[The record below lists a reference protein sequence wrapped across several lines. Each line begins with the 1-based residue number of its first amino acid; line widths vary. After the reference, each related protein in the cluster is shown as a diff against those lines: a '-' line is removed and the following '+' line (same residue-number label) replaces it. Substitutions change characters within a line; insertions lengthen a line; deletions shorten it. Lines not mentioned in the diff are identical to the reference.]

1 MADGVH
7 SIVVSSANGTPIVVE
22 RVTNLVA
29 KSGTRGVSS
38 MLGSRITANRWLLAA
53 GGTSD
58 SVVEELTV
66 LNDNDADATVKLST
80 VEADGMKSAR
90 RPAHRAQRQLRAG
103 EGQRPGRPKTPLT
116 ILVESN
122 KPVVVERGLVFK
134 GEVGTSRQL
143 GVPLS

>member
-1 MADGVH
+1 MH
-7 SIVVSSANGTPIVVE
+7 SIVVSSANDTPIVVE

-38 MLGSRITANRWLLAA
+38 MLGSRITANRWLLAV

-58 SVVEELTV
+58 TVVEEITI

-80 VEADGMKSAR
+80 LEPDGTKALGDPLTVPSGSFVQVR
-90 RPAHRAQRQLRAG
+90 VNDLIDR
-103 EGQRPGRPKTPLT
+103 TPLT
-116 ILVESN
+116 ILAESD